1 MKNFCKT
8 CPVYLNC
15 GSIIEYMP
23 IAEYQQNDDCLIK
36 EYAAAGSEGAFRA
49 IVTRHV
55 NLVLATAKR
64 QVGDQALAEEI
75 TQDVFA
81 ALAKKAARLSGS
93 GTLAGWLYKTTLLEA
108 KAHIRSECRRKSR
121 EQVSAELSR
130 IETEGSSLLEPL
142 APLLDEGL
150 LQLRESERA
159 ALMLRYFEDRSLREI
174 GAELGLQE
182 EAARKRVS
190 RALERLTRFFKARGF
205 AVAPGSAA
213 SAALLTQSKSAASS
227 ILIGKAVQT
236 GITGWVPAGGL
247 ATIPFHLMNITKL
260 QTAGI
265 CLLLTALPLY
275 WQVQSQH
282 QALLDL
288 STLQRKTEEQ
298 KVVLKDLEQGDEQLR
313 LSLQHA
319 GARLA
324 TIQARLEHLK
334 IDKRPVTAAAY
345 KWDPDRHLVR
355 VPKALIHNFNSIN
368 DRKGTID
375 DQMADVLQLNA
386 SQKQKLQA
394 MVNQLV
400 SDYEQLVAKNLKQ
413 IPPRESELFG
423 HKAKDTIEFE
433 IGDMRKELSELKQHL
448 LIQAEE
454 ILDPERIKIF
464 EEGME
469 DWMKIEDNQGWNSGM
484 AILGFAHN
492 CCFYRMTDGNPRLM
506 WSASISGRGMVSSPL
521 ELDQVPAVF
530 EPYIKDWMTE
540 IQEARRRQSQTTAP
554 KS

>member
-1 MKNFCKT
+1 
-8 CPVYLNC
+8 
-15 GSIIEYMP
+15 
-23 IAEYQQNDDCLIK
+23 
-36 EYAAAGSEGAFRA
+36 
-49 IVTRHV
+49 
-55 NLVLATAKR
+55 
-64 QVGDQALAEEI
+64 
-75 TQDVFA
+75 
-81 ALAKKAARLSGS
+81 
-93 GTLAGWLYKTTLLEA
+93 
-108 KAHIRSECRRKSR
+108 
-121 EQVSAELSR
+121 
-130 IETEGSSLLEPL
+130 
-142 APLLDEGL
+142 
-150 LQLRESERA
+150 
-159 ALMLRYFEDRSLREI
+159 MLRYFEDRSLREI

-205 AVAPGSAA
+205 AVPSGSAA
-213 SAALLTQSKSAASS
+213 AVGLLTQSKAASS
-227 ILIGKAVQT
+227 ILIGKAVQA
-236 GITGWVPAGGL
+236 GITGWVPASAL
-247 ATIPFHLMNITKL
+247 AAIPFHLMNLTKI

-275 WQVQSQH
+275 WQIQSRH

-288 STLQRKTEEQ
+288 STLQSKTEEQ
-298 KVVLKDLEQGDEQLR
+298 KVVLKDLEQEAER
-313 LSLQHA
+313 LTLGLQQA

-324 TIQARLEHLK
+324 TIQARLELLK
-334 IDKRPVTAAAY
+334 KDKRPVTPAAY
-345 KWDPDRHLVR
+345 KWDPDRQLVR
-355 VPKALIHNFNSIN
+355 VPKALIHNFSSIN

-375 DQMADVLQLNA
+375 DQMVEVLQLNA

-394 MVNQLV
+394 IVNQLV

-413 IPPRESELFG
+413 IQPRESELFG

-506 WSASISGRGMVSSPL
+506 WSASIAGRGMVSSPL
-521 ELDQVPAVF
+521 ELDQVPSVF
-530 EPYIKDWMTE
+530 EPYLKDWMTE
-540 IQEARRRQSQTTAP
+540 IQEARGRQSQTTAP